1 VTILARM
8 GRLVRRGAGD
18 AAGGAGRVVDA
29 LDRAQRRRPWLGFP
43 VAVWKKFGDDQAGD
57 LAALI
62 AYYTFVAI
70 FPLLLVFLTILN
82 IVLRHNTALHARLL
96 EAAERAFP
104 KVGVTVVGSVHVNGL
119 HKTGLA
125 LVIGLIIAFLG
136 ARGAA
141 GAMQYALNSIW
152 AIPMY
157 RRPRFPWSM
166 LRSLA
171 LVLVVGLGLLFTT
184 GLSVIA
190 GGVLHLL
197 PGALATAGTIAVSF
211 ILNFGL
217 FWLAFRLATAADVSW
232 TQLRLAAVLSAA
244 SWQVLQLLGS
254 YVIGHTLRH
263 ANALYGFFGVV
274 LGLLAWLYLQAQ
286 VTIYAVEACTVR
298 EWRLWPRGLA
308 KPPTA
313 ADREA
318 NRRYMRASERQPAG

>member
-1 VTILARM
+1 MTFLARV
-8 GRLVRRGAGD
+8 GGLVRRGAGD
-18 AAGGAGRVVDA
+18 AAGGAGRLVGA
-29 LDRAQRRRPWLGFP
+29 LDRVQRRSSWLGFP

-70 FPLLLVFLTILN
+70 FPLLLVFLSILN
-82 IVLRHNTALHARLL
+82 IVLRHNAALHARLL

-119 HKTGLA
+119 HKTGFA

-141 GAMQYALNSIW
+141 GAIQNALNSIW

-166 LRSLA
+166 LRSLV
-171 LVLVVGLGLLFTT
+171 LVLVVGLGLILTT
-184 GLSVIA
+184 TLSGIA
-190 GGVLHLL
+190 GGLAHLL
-197 PGALATAGTIAVSF
+197 PGAPAAVGTIAVSF

-217 FWLAFRLATAADVSW
+217 FWLAFRLATAAVISW
-232 TQLRLAAVLSAA
+232 TQLRLAAVLSAG

-263 ANALYGFFGVV
+263 AGALYGFFGVV

-318 NRRYMRASERQPAG
+318 SRRYTRASERGPAA